1 MKEYSYEE
9 TRDFFPLEE
18 EKKLVEK
25 LIRKWEENSS
35 SLKILKS
42 AIPKKPS
49 FPVFFF
55 MGMIGKD
62 WPGFSTAILGTI
74 NGKGWNLAYE
84 SAITMEINK
93 DKLGIMIL
101 VIKIENKPVLK
112 TFREDIKDIIDNI
125 KNVSDGSLAKRLLLT
140 NESKRLE
147 VYSKV
152 TNIIKKECKED
163 FVSDLLGPEGEA
175 FKFFASRTK
184 AYITERTPKDL
195 AEQITTNY
203 RVRQD
208 VIDKKGEIQ
217 IYTKNIKTIKE
228 NLTCITVGVYGKDLP
243 LKVILGTISFVLP
256 DSKIIYNK
264 EFTTPEGVLIV
275 RIEIGD
281 REGNPY
287 PPPSHKK
294 IKKVLKRIHEKE
306 KGETSKGT
314 KGIIGLELY
323 VRAIIPLLVKEFQK
337 SNLPQVYFFLTN
349 STEFFLEFKIIVIT
363 QKEKAETKSGKIMTV
378 FNRTAG
384 LKLLSTHQPRELE
397 NASLLIFD
405 IKADLDEFEALS
417 ELYQKT
423 KKILA
428 ETLGRFR
435 DFDEGMRDMDNKKIE
450 TIIKNFPDIP
460 EKKIKKIYFSLED
473 FWRIGAPISDIKKTV
488 TTIYKLLDKH
498 KKDEVLFETMD
509 METGTLLILV
519 SPKEKV
525 LSGKLL
531 NFCSKYKITL
541 SRIEMT
547 KIDILIALISKDDK
561 PVENEKI
568 KEIVSKIIH

>member
-1 MKEYSYEE
+1 MKEYNYEK
-9 TRDFFPLEE
+9 TREFFPLKE

-25 LIRKWEENSS
+25 LIHKWERGSS
-35 SLKILKS
+35 ELQIYKS
-42 AIPKKPS
+42 SIPKELS
-49 FPVFFF
+49 FPMFYS
-55 MGMIGKD
+55 MGIIGKD

-74 NGKGWNLAYE
+74 HGKGWNLAYE
-84 SAITMEINK
+84 SAITIEINK
-93 DKLGIMIL
+93 NKLGIMIL
-101 VIKIENKPVLK
+101 VIKIKNKPALK
-112 TFREDIKDIIDNI
+112 KFREDRKDIIEI
-125 KNVSDGSLAKRLLLT
+125 ITNVSEGSLARRLLLT

-152 TNIIKKECKED
+152 INIIKRNCKEN
-163 FVSDLLGPEGEA
+163 FISELLGPEGEA

-184 AYITERTPKDL
+184 AYITERTAKDL

-203 RVRQD
+203 RVRHD

-228 NLTCITVGVYGKDLP
+228 NLTCITVGVYEKDLP

-264 EFTTPEGVLIV
+264 EFTTPEGVLIA
-275 RIEIGD
+275 RIEISD
-281 REGNPY
+281 REGKSY
-287 PPPSHKK
+287 SPPSHKK
-294 IKKVLKRIHEKE
+294 IKKVLKRIHEQEKE
-306 KGETSKGT
+306 ETSKGT

-363 QKEKAETKSGKIMTV
+363 QKKEAEPKSRKIIAG
-378 FNRTAG
+378 FNKIAG

-423 KKILA
+423 KRILV
-428 ETLGRFR
+428 ETLGKFR
-435 DFDEGMRDMDNKKIE
+435 DFDEGMRDMDTRKIE
-450 TIIKNFPDIP
+450 TIIKNSPDIP

-473 FWRIGAPISDIKKTV
+473 FWRIGAPISDITKTV
-488 TTIYKLLDKH
+488 TTIYKLLEKH
-498 KKDEVLFETMD
+498 KKDEVLFEVID
-509 METGTLLILV
+509 VENGTLLIFV

-547 KIDILIALISKDDK
+547 KTDILIALISRDDK

-568 KEIVSKIIH
+568 KEIVSKIIQ